1 MNSRSFFI
9 FVAVGLTDEWDRR
22 SPYQVFRQQRGLAGI
37 WDPICRRCRLSCG
50 VHRQFRGGRVGAW
63 RDESK
68 SRPNSKHTDVPL
80 NIGVISRKFSRT
92 FCLLELHRH
101 TEMPDLGR
109 HIGIYELRQTPPG
122 NNRIGKFTVCFS
134 GIIKLSWQVPK
145 AMNSQ
150 QVTVA
155 KELCSALPRMVSARW
170 SKLCLSMVMNSC

>member
-1 MNSRSFFI
+1 MGSSQPVSSIPPTARSRRNM
-9 FVAVGLTDEWDRR
+9 G
-22 SPYQVFRQQRGLAGI
+22 
-37 WDPICRRCRLSCG
+37 PICRRCRLSCG

-122 NNRIGKFTVCFS
+122 ITESASSLSASRHNQTQLASSEGYEQSAGYRCQ
-134 GIIKLSWQVPK
+134 GIV
-145 AMNSQ
+145 
-150 QVTVA
+150 
-155 KELCSALPRMVSARW
+155 
-170 SKLCLSMVMNSC
+170 